1 MFNII
6 HKLIVALL
14 GKSKNINTMT
24 NNEQYPRFIPDKP
37 TGDDVFEG
45 QSQTNLANNICKYI
59 RSNDSASYRE
69 RGQMPRIIGLEGKWG
84 SGKSNVVENIKKHL
98 DEEGYHTFTYDA
110 WGHQEDLQRRSI
122 LETLT
127 NDLIENKV
135 LGGKVEIKMRNGE
148 SNKAEWKDQLS
159 LLLSNKTTTITQP
172 QTRLTSS
179 AIWGIVLIGLFTIL
193 NIIINQLLDN
203 KCISLSWKWML
214 LEYSPIIMGLIVAG
228 YYRHKDKNW
237 KNVFTLLTQKSDDT
251 ITEQFTSSE
260 EPSVMEFKNWMH
272 AISSHLGRAK
282 GNKIKKVIIVFD
294 NMDRLPSEKVMQLWS
309 AIYTF
314 FAGSEFE
321 NIWTIIPYDYMHL
334 CDAIYESGEEGKIED
349 RDKSKFKRFIN
360 KTFPVVY
367 TVPQPIITDYNRLF
381 NKYFE
386 DAFGKG
392 EHDQQHIC
400 QVFML
405 FHVNPNPRT
414 VISFINELVTMRLQW
429 PATEYRLQNI
439 ALFVLKKDKL
449 LYGDHSLD
457 ENLLSDALFKDVSSY
472 YPDQES
478 VRTQLCQFAYG
489 LHDKSLAGE
498 LPLRRLL
505 SAAIKSGGSLI
516 NFVDKPHFISVL
528 VDILAKLAK
537 EVTADSL
544 DKAVKSLS
552 TLDINS
558 LSEDGKEEIQK
569 KWDMLA
575 NLRSETP
582 CGSMQFDDAL
592 ETIIYHATS
601 LRVKN
606 MCKSYI
612 RTIQGCKIETGSD
625 YFIVLNKLET
635 CLDGSGKDVKFDD
648 VIRPIK
654 LEPKHFVEFVVAAG
668 KKYNIYKVTAD
679 NKSLN
684 EYVFSEIEKGIER
697 IDEFVELI
705 YQNDAYDL
713 SSLRTNISNFI
724 NTETDIKEP
733 RIVSYINRLLDKGN
747 GRITTRF
754 TSSFISQTIQKIDAT
769 SAASTEKRG
778 VEDLFA
784 MFLADGHDIANI
796 SETIIPRI
804 ADCFEKYM
812 DYDYLLKQA
821 GSQHSAYRLLNIYII
836 NNKLG
841 QTLDIKYVAKNI
853 KTIKQNFDLN
863 YSEIFSQFNRWNPN
877 WSDSE
882 ETSYASYCLQDLFDT
897 YKEYPGLFTNGII
910 NLGVR
915 ALKKLSK
922 GFLYSPNNSPN
933 SYWSQFVQSFLGT
946 KFMPELTDNLYGELE
961 SLLDRVITANGVE
974 YPNLLNKLLSVCRRS
989 SLVEYFNAKLDY
1001 FAKNHCQINVFKVFG
1016 KLLPY
1021 LGNSMDDHTARGL
1034 ISNFIKPVAN
1044 DVECAKIIVA
1054 NKDFYFG
1061 IMAHCKEMS
1070 QDILNSMKTNVN
1082 VKDIYS
1088 TIATD
1093 IDKLIIPDDVKKS

>member
-1 MFNII
+1 M
-6 HKLIVALL
+6 A
-14 GKSKNINTMT
+14 

-59 RSNDSASYRE
+59 RSNDSASSRE

-98 DEEGYHTFTYDA
+98 DGEGYHTFTYDA

-159 LLLSNKTTTITQP
+159 LLLSNKTTTITKP
-172 QTRLTSS
+172 QTRLTGS

-203 KCISLSWKWML
+203 ECISLSWKWIL
-214 LEYSPIIMGLIVAG
+214 LEYSPIIVGLIVAG
-228 YYRHKDKNW
+228 YYRYKDKNW

-334 CDAIYESGEEGKIED
+334 CDAIYESGEDGKIKD
-349 RDKSKFKRFIN
+349 SDKSKFKRFIN

-367 TVPQPIITDYNRLF
+367 TIPQPVITDYNKLF

-386 DAFGKG
+386 DAFGTE
-392 EHDQQHIC
+392 EHDQKHIC

-414 VISFINELVTMRLQW
+414 VISFINELVAMRLQW
-429 PATEYRLQNI
+429 PAMEYRLQNI
-439 ALFVLKKDKL
+439 ALFILKKDGL
-449 LYGDHSLD
+449 LYENNSLE
-457 ENLLSDALFKDVSSY
+457 ENLLSDALFKDISSF
-472 YPDQES
+472 YPDKES

-505 SAAIKSGGSLI
+505 STAIKSGDSLAR
-516 NFVDKPHFISVL
+516 FVEKPHFISVL
-528 VDILAKLAK
+528 TDILAK
-537 EVTADSL
+537 EVTTESL

-552 TLDINS
+552 TLDMSS
-558 LSEDGKEEIQK
+558 LSEEDKEKVQK

-575 NLRSETP
+575 NLRSEAS
-582 CGSMQFDDAL
+582 CDSMRFDDAL
-592 ETIIYHATS
+592 GTIIYHATS
-601 LRVKN
+601 LRVRN
-606 MCKSYI
+606 MCESYI
-612 RTIQGCKIETGSD
+612 KTIQECEIETGSA
-625 YFIVLNKLET
+625 YFIVLNKLKT
-635 CLDGSGKDVKFDD
+635 CLTDSGKDVKFED
-648 VIRPIK
+648 VIKSIE
-654 LEPKHFVEFVVAAG
+654 LESKHFVEFVVAAG
-668 KKYNIYKVTAD
+668 KEYNIYQVSAD
-679 NKSLN
+679 NASLN
-684 EYVFSEIEKGIER
+684 EYVFSEIEKGTER

-713 SSLRTNISNFI
+713 SSLRTNLSNLI
-724 NTETDIKEP
+724 KTETNIKEP
-733 RIVSYINRLLDKGN
+733 RIVSYISRLLDNGN
-747 GRITTRF
+747 GRITARF

-769 SAASTEKRG
+769 SATITEKRG

-784 MFLADGHDIANI
+784 MFLADGHDIGNYCVVFDNKNNRFVIKWGACGYNH
-796 SETIIPRI
+796 TKDGPL
-804 ADCFEKYM
+804 M
-812 DYDYLLKQA
+812 LLRQIQVYT
-821 GSQHSAYRLLNIYII
+821 SHF
-836 NNKLG
+836 
-841 QTLDIKYVAKNI
+841 
-853 KTIKQNFDLN
+853 FD
-863 YSEIFSQFNRWNPN
+863 R
-877 WSDSE
+877 
-882 ETSYASYCLQDLFDT
+882 
-897 YKEYPGLFTNGII
+897 YKERY
-910 NLGVR
+910 
-915 ALKKLSK
+915 LKDLS
-922 GFLYSPNNSPN
+922 
-933 SYWSQFVQSFLGT
+933 
-946 KFMPELTDNLYGELE
+946 
-961 SLLDRVITANGVE
+961 
-974 YPNLLNKLLSVCRRS
+974 LN
-989 SLVEYFNAKLDY
+989 
-1001 FAKNHCQINVFKVFG
+1001 
-1016 KLLPY
+1016 
-1021 LGNSMDDHTARGL
+1021 
-1034 ISNFIKPVAN
+1034 AN
-1044 DVECAKIIVA
+1044 DVVCRYLSRNKEVMPIEMNNEINRHLDQYGAGAKYGFRVRDGFCFALIDLQVMQS
-1054 NKDFYFG
+1054 KDGDCEKDKPQAMYVVYKTFMNEAD
-1061 IMAHCKEMS
+1061 MADTQLS
-1070 QDILNSMKTNVN
+1070 
-1082 VKDIYS
+1082 
-1088 TIATD
+1088 A
-1093 IDKLIIPDDVKKS
+1093 IDKSHYDAWLRYIQILKKESTDGEITLTLDE

>member
-1 MFNII
+1 M
-6 HKLIVALL
+6 A
-14 GKSKNINTMT
+14 

-45 QSQTNLANNICKYI
+45 QSQTNLANNICEYI
-59 RSNDSASYRE
+59 RSNDSASSRG

-84 SGKSNVVENIKKHL
+84 SGKSNVVEKIKKDL
-98 DEEGYHTFTYDA
+98 EGEGYYTFTYDA

-127 NDLIENKV
+127 NALIEDTV
-135 LGGKVEIKMRNGE
+135 LEGKVKIKMRNGE
-148 SNKAEWKDQLS
+148 SKEAEWKDQLS
-159 LLLSNKTTTITQP
+159 LLLSNKTTTITKP
-172 QTRLTSS
+172 QTRLTGS

-203 KCISLSWKWML
+203 ECISLSWKWIL
-214 LEYSPIIMGLIVAG
+214 LEYSPIIVGLIVAG
-228 YYRHKDKNW
+228 YYRYKDKNW

-334 CDAIYESGEEGKIED
+334 CDAIYESGEDGKIKD
-349 RDKSKFKRFIN
+349 SDKSKFKRFIN

-367 TVPQPIITDYNRLF
+367 TVPQPVITDYNKLF

-386 DAFGKG
+386 DAFGTE
-392 EHDQQHIC
+392 EHDQKHIC

-414 VISFINELVTMRLQW
+414 VISFVNELVAMRLQW

-439 ALFVLKKDKL
+439 ALFVLKKDGL
-449 LYGDHSLD
+449 LYGNNSLE
-457 ENLLSDALFKDVSSY
+457 ENLLSDALFKGVSSF

-498 LPLRRLL
+498 LPLIRLL
-505 SAAIKSGGSLI
+505 SSAVKSGDSLAR
-516 NFVDKPHFISVL
+516 FVEQPHFISVL
-528 VDILAKLAK
+528 ENILAK
-537 EVTADSL
+537 EVTIESL
-544 DKAVKSLS
+544 GNAVKSLS

-558 LSEDGKEEIQK
+558 LSEDDKEKIQK

-575 NLRSETP
+575 NLRSEAS
-582 CGSMQFDDAL
+582 CDRMQFDDAV
-592 ETIIYHATS
+592 ETIIHHATER
-601 LRVKN
+601 RVKD
-606 MCKSYI
+606 MCISYVNA
-612 RTIQGCKIETGSD
+612 IQTCEIGKGSE
-625 YFIVLNKLET
+625 YFFVLNKLKT
-635 CLDGSGKDVKFDD
+635 CLDASGKDVKFED
-648 VIRPIK
+648 VIKPIK

-668 KKYNIYKVTAD
+668 NEYSIYKVSAD
-679 NKSLN
+679 NASLN
-684 EYVFSEIEKGIER
+684 EYVFSEIEKGSEG
-697 IDEFVELI
+697 IDEFVELV
-705 YQNDAYDL
+705 YQDAAYDF
-713 SSLRTNISNFI
+713 SSLRTNVSNFI
-724 NTETDIKEP
+724 KAETNIKEP
-733 RIVSYINRLLDKGN
+733 RIVSYVNRLLDDGD
-747 GRITTRF
+747 GITTTRF

-769 SAASTEKRG
+769 SDASTEKRG
-778 VEDLFA
+778 IEDLFA
-784 MFLADGHDIANI
+784 MSLADGHDIAHIN
-796 SETIIPRI
+796 ETIIPRM
-804 ADCFEKYM
+804 ADCFEKYL
-812 DYDYLLKQA
+812 DYSSLLKQS
-821 GSQHSAYRLLNIYII
+821 GSQASAYKLLNIYVIK
-836 NNKLG
+836 NKLG
-841 QTLDIKYVAKNI
+841 KTLDVKYAAQNI
-853 KTIKQNFDLN
+853 KIIKQNLALD
-863 YSEIFSQFNRWNPN
+863 YSEIFSHFNMWEPE
-877 WSDSE
+877 WSDAD
-882 ETSYASYCLQDLFDT
+882 ETAYTSFCLQDLFDI

-915 ALKKLSK
+915 ALKKQSK

-933 SYWSQFVQSFLGT
+933 PYWSQFVQSLLGT
-946 KFMPELTDNLYGELE
+946 NFLPELTDNLYGELE
-961 SLLDRVITANGVE
+961 NLLDRVITANEAE
-974 YPNLLNKLLSVCRRS
+974 YPALLNKLLSVCRRS
-989 SLVEYFNAKLDY
+989 SLVGYFNAKLDY
-1001 FAKNHCQINVFKVFG
+1001 FAKNRCQINVFKVFG
-1016 KLLPY
+1016 KLLPD

-1034 ISNFIKPVAN
+1034 ILNLIKPVVN
-1044 DVECAKIIVA
+1044 DIECAKIIVEY
-1054 NKDFYFG
+1054 KDFYFG

-1070 QDILNSMKTNVN
+1070 QDILKNMKNNDN
-1082 VKDIYS
+1082 VKNIYS
-1088 TIATD
+1088 TTAAC
-1093 IDKLIIPDDVKKS
+1093 IDQLIIPDSAEKA

>member
-1 MFNII
+1 M
-6 HKLIVALL
+6 A
-14 GKSKNINTMT
+14 

-45 QSQTNLANNICKYI
+45 QSQTNLANNICEYI
-59 RSNDSASYRE
+59 RSNDSASSRG

-84 SGKSNVVENIKKHL
+84 SGKSNVVEKIKKDL
-98 DEEGYHTFTYDA
+98 EGEGYYTFTYDA

-127 NDLIENKV
+127 NALIEDTV
-135 LGGKVEIKMRNGE
+135 LEGKVKIKMRNGE
-148 SNKAEWKDQLS
+148 SKEAEWKDQLS

-172 QTRLTSS
+172 QTRLTGS

-203 KCISLSWKWML
+203 ECISLSWKWIL
-214 LEYSPIIMGLIVAG
+214 LEYSPIIVGLIVAG
-228 YYRHKDKNW
+228 YYRYKDKNW

-282 GNKIKKVIIVFD
+282 GNKKKKVIIVFD

-334 CDAIYESGEEGKIED
+334 CDAIYESGEDGKIKD
-349 RDKSKFKRFIN
+349 SDKSKFKRFIN

-367 TVPQPIITDYNRLF
+367 TVPQPVITDYNKLF

-386 DAFGKG
+386 DAFGTE
-392 EHDQQHIC
+392 EHDQKHIC

-414 VISFINELVTMRLQW
+414 VISFVNELVAMRLQW

-439 ALFVLKKDKL
+439 ALFVLKKDGL
-449 LYGDHSLD
+449 LYGNNSLE
-457 ENLLSDALFKDVSSY
+457 ENLLSDALFKGVSSF

-498 LPLRRLL
+498 LPLIRLL
-505 SAAIKSGGSLI
+505 SSAVKSGDSLAR
-516 NFVDKPHFISVL
+516 FVEQPHFISVL
-528 VDILAKLAK
+528 ENILAK
-537 EVTADSL
+537 EVTIESL
-544 DKAVKSLS
+544 GNAVKSLS

-558 LSEDGKEEIQK
+558 LSEDDKEKIQK

-575 NLRSETP
+575 NLRSEAS
-582 CGSMQFDDAL
+582 CDRMQFDDAV
-592 ETIIYHATS
+592 ETIIHHATER
-601 LRVKN
+601 RVKD
-606 MCKSYI
+606 MCISYVNA
-612 RTIQGCKIETGSD
+612 IQTCEIGKGSE
-625 YFIVLNKLET
+625 YFFVLNKLKT
-635 CLDGSGKDVKFDD
+635 CLDDSGKDVKFED
-648 VIRPIK
+648 VIKPIK

-668 KKYNIYKVTAD
+668 KEYSIYKVSAD
-679 NKSLN
+679 NASLN
-684 EYVFSEIEKGIER
+684 EYVFSEIEKGSEG
-697 IDEFVELI
+697 IDEFVELL
-705 YQNDAYDL
+705 YQDAAYDF
-713 SSLRTNISNFI
+713 SSLRTNVSNFI
-724 NTETDIKEP
+724 KAETNIKEP
-733 RIVSYINRLLDKGN
+733 RIVSYVNRLLDDGD
-747 GRITTRF
+747 GITTTRF

-769 SAASTEKRG
+769 SDASTEKRG
-778 VEDLFA
+778 IEDLFA
-784 MFLADGHDIANI
+784 MSLADGHDIAHI
-796 SETIIPRI
+796 SETIIPRM
-804 ADCFEKYM
+804 ADCFEKYL
-812 DYDYLLKQA
+812 DYSSLLKQS
-821 GSQHSAYRLLNIYII
+821 GSQASAYKLLNIYVIK
-836 NNKLG
+836 NKLG
-841 QTLDIKYVAKNI
+841 KTLDVKYAAQNI
-853 KTIKQNFDLN
+853 KIIKQNLALD
-863 YSEIFSQFNRWNPN
+863 YSEIFSHFNMWEPE
-877 WSDSE
+877 WSDAD
-882 ETSYASYCLQDLFDT
+882 ETAYTSFCLQDLFDI

-915 ALKKLSK
+915 ALKKQSK

-933 SYWSQFVQSFLGT
+933 PYWSQFVQSLLGT
-946 KFMPELTDNLYGELE
+946 NFLPELTDNLYGELE
-961 SLLDRVITANGVE
+961 NLLDRVITAKEAE
-974 YPNLLNKLLSVCRRS
+974 YPALLNKLLSVCRRS
-989 SLVEYFNAKLDY
+989 SLVGYFNAKLDY
-1001 FAKNHCQINVFKVFG
+1001 FAKNQCQINVFKVFG
-1016 KLLPY
+1016 KLLPD

-1034 ISNFIKPVAN
+1034 ILNLIKPVVN
-1044 DVECAKIIVA
+1044 DIECAKIIVEY
-1054 NKDFYFG
+1054 KDFYFG

-1070 QDILNSMKTNVN
+1070 QDILKNMKNNDN
-1082 VKDIYS
+1082 VKNIYS
-1088 TIATD
+1088 TTAAC
-1093 IDKLIIPDDVKKS
+1093 IDQLIIPDSAEKA